1 MKRGFIVFIIF
12 YFIFFNTIISA
23 EITGDVITGE
33 ATSQNL
39 EMSILIRLSSSILS
53 PESKTYLSNDSILLN
68 YTSSG
73 IATWYNLDQIEN
85 ITLVSS
91 PIYFST
97 TEGEHT
103 LYLYANNS
111 QGDIITK
118 STTFYVNTTFLTII
132 YDEYKTE
139 HKGSST
145 NFSSYTYEDLQNL
158 ESVILEN
165 DLYGKIQFNEAINL
179 IDDSI
184 PDDNVVDI
192 DFGSNISF
200 NRIEVNSEFLPNF
213 NKSATIYLYNLVF
226 TNPRILRNG
235 AVCPSTICTQESYSG
250 GILKF
255 NVTQFTIYSAEETPT
270 GETTTSSSSS
280 SSGGGGAGTMTRVKK
295 EFSLSEDSLCVSL
308 EQGDVATKTFTII
321 NTGTQ
326 KLIFTIENPTLKNF
340 LKIEEVLFEL
350 NPGESKSIE
359 LDFIARTNA
368 LPDLYLGKLII
379 KAGEIEKEILIAIEI
394 ESAGALFDV
403 NVEIPD
409 RYTEVLPG
417 EKILGE
423 ISIYNLGGKDRVD
436 VELDYIIKDKNN
448 ITIVSLS
455 DTIAVETSANFIK
468 PILIPSDIPTGKYI
482 FYVRVKYDSK
492 IASASAFF
500 DVVGYKV
507 LLREKLYIFS
517 IIALIILIILG
528 IISYLKTNK
537 LFFGFKKRRKR

>member
-23 EITGDVITGE
+23 EITGEVITGE

-39 EMSILIRLSSSILS
+39 DMSILVRLSSSILS

-118 STTFYVNTTFLTII
+118 STTFYVNTTFLTIF
-132 YDEYKTE
+132 YDKYKTE

-158 ESVILEN
+158 ENVILEN
-165 DLYGKIQFNEAINL
+165 DLYGKIQFNEVINL
-179 IDDSI
+179 TDDSI

-192 DFGSNISF
+192 DFGSDISF
-200 NRIEVNSEFLPNF
+200 NRIEINSELLPNF

-235 AVCPSTICTQESYSG
+235 SVCPSTICTEQDYSG
-250 GILKF
+250 GVFTF
-255 NVTQFTIYSAEETPT
+255 NVTQFTVYSAEETPVE
-270 GETTTSSSSS
+270 ETTTSSS
-280 SSGGGGAGTMTRVKK
+280 GGGGGGTMTKAKK
-295 EFSLSEDSLCVSL
+295 EFSLSADSLHVSL
-308 EQGDVATKTFTII
+308 EQGDVVTKTFTIT

-326 KLIFTIENPTLKNF
+326 KLMFTIENPTLKNF
-340 LKIEEVLFEL
+340 LKIDEILFEL
-350 NPGESKSIE
+350 NPGESKSID

-379 KAGEIEKEILIAIEI
+379 KAGGIEKEILIAIEI

-403 NVEIPD
+403 NIKIPD

-455 DTIAVETSANFIK
+455 DTIAVETRTNFIK
-468 PILIPSDIPTGKYI
+468 SILIPSDTPTGKYI

-500 DVVGYKV
+500 DVVEYKV
-507 LLREKLYIFS
+507 LLREKSYIFS
-517 IIALIILIILG
+517 IIVLIILIILG
-528 IISYLKTNK
+528 IIFYLKTNK